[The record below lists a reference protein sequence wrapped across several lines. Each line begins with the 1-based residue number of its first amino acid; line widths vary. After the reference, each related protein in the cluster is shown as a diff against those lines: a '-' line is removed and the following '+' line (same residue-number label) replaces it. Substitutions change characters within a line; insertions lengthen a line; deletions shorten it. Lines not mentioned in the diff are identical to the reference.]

1 MKTLDILIF
10 CSLFSY
16 NPYVFIKAM
25 ISFDD
30 SSTQNQKRERDTF
43 EAFRHVIEA
52 FNKQCAKNIV

>member
-30 SSTQNQKRERDTF
+30 SSTRNQKRERDTF